1 MLYDVRLGLDYEYEA
16 PVAGGHH
23 LIRIKPLSIQGR
35 QRVIA
40 VSLTFSPEPPEQ
52 RESIDFFG
60 NIVTAIAYRDHH
72 EKLAVGMSARVR
84 VDEEDIMADMSP
96 NREGMVRE
104 LSSILSL
111 DPQSPHHFLGSSP
124 RVHPEP
130 AITAYAGKS
139 FRGRSTVLAA
149 IDDLCRRVKA
159 DFAYDTEATNVDTP
173 IGEAFTRRR
182 GVCQDFTHI
191 MIAGLRGL
199 GIPAGY
205 VSGFLRTNPPPG
217 KTKLEGAD
225 AMHAWVRAWCGKTLG
240 WREFDP
246 TNAIPVGIDHIAVAY
261 GRDYDDAAP
270 IIGVLMTSGS
280 QRAEQSVDVMPV
292 K

>member
-1 MLYDVRLGLDYEYEA
+1 MLYDIRLGLDYEYES

-23 LIRIKPLSIQGR
+23 LVRVKPLSIPGR

-40 VSLTFSPEPPEQ
+40 VSLTFDPEPPEQ
-52 RESIDFFG
+52 SESTDFFG
-60 NIVTAIAYRDHH
+60 NTVTGIAYRDQHDM
-72 EKLAVGMSARVR
+72 LAVGMSARVR
-84 VDEEDIMADMSP
+84 VDEEDVMADMSP
-96 NREGMVRE
+96 NREDIVRE
-104 LSSILSL
+104 LLSILSL
-111 DPQSPHHFLGSSP
+111 APNSPHHFLGVSP

-139 FRGRSTVLAA
+139 FRGRSTVLCG
-149 IDDLCRRVKA
+149 IDDLCRRIKA
-159 DFAYDTEATNVDTP
+159 DFTYDTEATTVNTP
-173 IGEAFTRRR
+173 VGEAFTQRR

-217 KTKLEGAD
+217 KEKLEGAD
-225 AMHAWVRAWCGKTLG
+225 AMHAWVRAWCGKTVG

-246 TNAIPVGIDHIAVAY
+246 TNAVPVGIDHIAVAH

-270 IIGVLMTSGS
+270 IIGVLMTYGS
-280 QRAEQSVDVMPV
+280 QKTEQSVDVVPV